1 MKGDFYNTN
10 LGRAYPLTYPSPVPD
25 YALADFGCW
34 FLHGAAAPDTVR
46 LVTLTH
52 IRLVADELEFVFSCD
67 DPELSTKVL
76 LFHVPAG
83 AGRYYTVFGRER
95 DALTEP
101 ELTDDGVADHATGL
115 DESLCGNGPLW
126 EGYLVLGDT
135 GRLKTYLQANHA
147 ITGMALYAPAA
158 AIEPALARDLGAQQ
172 LRIVGVANQER
183 TRSKPPTGCREIC
196 WPVAQDDA
204 YVVDGCLQGPLLFDD
219 GHNMTVTQADA
230 TVTLSF
236 IAALQSGLGMPTTEL
251 ALTEDEEPPPG
262 FSTLSG
268 SRLCCETIRS
278 INGSGGPLFLLREG
292 DGVSITSYPNLHRV
306 VVDFNFHDLAA
317 CPDLPEAESVE
328 CLPPSEDPCDCGPLD
343 PDDFECPPVIETTT
357 TTEIPTTGVPDP
369 TSEPGTGS
377 WVIVVCNSNNV
388 TDDLFEIRLNDN
400 VLGTVNLLTAGSAS
414 CVGLIF
420 ATDPV
425 TPTSFVND
433 PAIFQPAD
441 DCRCENVPVTG
452 FDINLLQAGTNVL
465 LMRNLSNNNNG
476 NLGRLM
482 VLKIRTTG
490 ATSVVER
497 VELDTLYSGGSGE
510 DFTASFTHTW

>member
-101 ELTDDGVADHATGL
+101 ELTDDGVADHALGL

-135 GRLKTYLQANHA
+135 GRLRTYLQANHA

-158 AIEPALARDLGAQQ
+158 VVEPALARDLGAQQ

-196 WPVAQDDA
+196 WPIAQDDT
-204 YVVDGCLQGPLLFDD
+204 YVVDGCLQGTLLFDD
-219 GHNMTVTQADA
+219 GYNMTATQADA

-236 IAALQSGLGMPTTEL
+236 VAAPQSGLGMPTTEL
-251 ALTEDEEPPPG
+251 TLTEDEEPPPG

-268 SRLCCETIRS
+268 SRLCCETVRS

-343 PDDFECPPVIETTT
+343 PDDFECPPAIETTT

-377 WVIVVCNSNNV
+377 WVVVVCNSNRI
-388 TDDLFEIRLNDN
+388 TDDRFEIRLNDV
-400 VLGTVNLLTAGSAS
+400 VLGTVDLLITNAECLGR
-414 CVGLIF
+414 IF
-420 ATDPV
+420 STTLGISTDFLTIDLFPL
-425 TPTSFVND
+425 
-433 PAIFQPAD
+433 QPAES
-441 DCRCENVPVTG
+441 CRCNDVPVVG
-452 FDINLLQAGTNVL
+452 FDINLLQPGTNVL
-465 LMRNLSNNNNG
+465 HMRNIYDNQQSNA
-476 NLGRLM
+476 GRLM
-482 VLKIRTTG
+482 VLKVRQVG
-490 ATSVVER
+490 ASSVVER
-497 VELDTLYSGGSGE
+497 VELNMTYVCGPGE